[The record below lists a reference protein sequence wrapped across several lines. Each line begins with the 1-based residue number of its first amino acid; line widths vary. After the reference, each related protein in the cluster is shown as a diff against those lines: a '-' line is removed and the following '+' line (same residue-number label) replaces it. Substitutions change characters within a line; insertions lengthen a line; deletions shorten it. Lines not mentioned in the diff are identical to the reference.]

1 MKKLDPKTK
10 ILLFHLL
17 MLAVL
22 LLGAACF
29 MAIRFY
35 TKDMRKITSEYSEDT
50 KIIKISVTKPHPWF
64 DSYYYEVFNS
74 YYYEFFKGDIV
85 SLVRKESNDTTDVFY
100 FTITGC
106 GFTTLLFVTNNPK
119 EEHDTSSCSHQFH
132 NPYKYSYVFEI
143 VITENMVHLNGRLW
157 HR

>member
-1 MKKLDPKTK
+1 MKKLNPKMK

-64 DSYYYEVFNS
+64 DPYYYEVG
-74 YYYEFFKGDIV
+74 EEDIV
-85 SLVRKESNDTTDVFY
+85 SLVRKESNNTTDVFY
-100 FTITGC
+100 FTITDC
-106 GFTTLLFVTNNPK
+106 GFTKLIFVTNNPK
-119 EEHDTSSCSHQFH
+119 EEHD
-132 NPYKYSYVFEI
+132 PYKYSYVFEM

>member
-1 MKKLDPKTK
+1 MKKLNPKMM

-22 LLGAACF
+22 LLCAACF

-64 DSYYYEVFNS
+64 DPYYYEVR
-74 YYYEFFKGDIV
+74 EEDIV
-85 SLVRKESNDTTDVFY
+85 SLVRKESNNTTDVFY
-100 FTITGC
+100 FTITDC
-106 GFTTLLFVTNNPK
+106 GFTKLIFVTNNPK
-119 EEHDTSSCSHQFH
+119 EEHD
-132 NPYKYSYVFEI
+132 PYKYSYVFEI

>member
-1 MKKLDPKTK
+1 MKKLNPKMK

-35 TKDMRKITSEYSEDT
+35 TKDMRKITSEYYEDT

-100 FTITGC
+100 FTITDC
-106 GFTTLLFVTNNPK
+106 GFTKLIFVTNNPK
-119 EEHDTSSCSHQFH
+119 EEHD
-132 NPYKYSYVFEI
+132 PYKYSYVFEI

>member
-1 MKKLDPKTK
+1 MKKLNPKMK

-35 TKDMRKITSEYSEDT
+35 TKDMRKITSEYYEDT

-64 DSYYYEVFNS
+64 DPYYYEVR
-74 YYYEFFKGDIV
+74 EEDIV

-100 FTITGC
+100 FTITDC
-106 GFTTLLFVTNNPK
+106 GFTKLIFVTNNPK
-119 EEHDTSSCSHQFH
+119 EEHD
-132 NPYKYSYVFEI
+132 PYKYSYVFEI

>member
-10 ILLFHLL
+10 ILLFHLSL
-17 MLAVL
+17 LAVL

-35 TKDMRKITSEYSEDT
+35 TRDMSEITSEYSEDT

-100 FTITGC
+100 FTITDC
-106 GFTTLLFVTNNPK
+106 GFTKLIFVTNNPK

-132 NPYKYSYVFEI
+132 NPYKYSYVF
-143 VITENMVHLNGRLW
+143 NMDIAEDIMDLNGRIW
-157 HR
+157 KR

>member
-1 MKKLDPKTK
+1 MKKLNPKMK

-35 TKDMRKITSEYSEDT
+35 TKDMRKITSEYYEDT

-64 DSYYYEVFNS
+64 DPYYYEVG
-74 YYYEFFKGDIV
+74 EEDIV
-85 SLVRKESNDTTDVFY
+85 SLVRKESNNTTDVFY

-106 GFTTLLFVTNNPK
+106 GFTKLLFVTNNPK

-132 NPYKYSYVFEI
+132 NPYKYSYVF
-143 VITENMVHLNGRLW
+143 NMDIAEDIMDLNGRIW
-157 HR
+157 KR

>member
-1 MKKLDPKTK
+1 MKKLNPKMK

-64 DSYYYEVFNS
+64 DPYYYEVG
-74 YYYEFFKGDIV
+74 EEDIV
-85 SLVRKESNDTTDVFY
+85 SLVRKESNNTTDVFY
-100 FTITGC
+100 FTITDC
-106 GFTTLLFVTNNPK
+106 GFTKLIFVTNNPK
-119 EEHDTSSCSHQFH
+119 EEHD
-132 NPYKYSYVFEI
+132 PYKYSYVFEI

>member
-1 MKKLDPKTK
+1 MKKLNPKMK

-64 DSYYYEVFNS
+64 DPYYYEVG
-74 YYYEFFKGDIV
+74 EEDIV

-100 FTITGC
+100 FTITDC
-106 GFTTLLFVTNNPK
+106 GFTKLIFVTNNPK
-119 EEHDTSSCSHQFH
+119 EEHD
-132 NPYKYSYVFEI
+132 PYKYSYVFEI